1 MSDVVVG
8 MSIGGVVMAVVLM
21 AWVFD
26 FMDAHNLP
34 VRPQDSRRIKK
45 ALDGYKGER
54 K

>member
-8 MSIGGVVMAVVLM
+8 MAIGGVVMAVVLM

-45 ALDGYKGER
+45 AIDEYEGGR